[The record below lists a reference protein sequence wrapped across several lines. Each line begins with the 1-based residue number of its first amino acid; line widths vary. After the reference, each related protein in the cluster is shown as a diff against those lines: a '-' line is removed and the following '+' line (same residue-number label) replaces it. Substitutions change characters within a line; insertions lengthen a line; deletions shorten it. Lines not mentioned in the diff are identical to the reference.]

1 MSQSTI
7 AIIIILIITVLYATE
22 VFPLAV
28 TSLLAMSAMVVT
40 GIIDWTEAFSGFSSS
55 IVLMLIGV
63 CIIGEAFF
71 TTGWQNPWEICSK
84 DLRI

>member
-71 TTGWQNPWEICSK
+71 TTGLAESLGNM
-84 DLRI
+84 L